1 MNDTIYVL
9 NHETAEIEEY
19 TSNLK
24 SFIKLGFENG
34 KFDEEII
41 R

>member
-1 MNDTIYVL
+1 MNDTIYVW